1 MTLISLLVSINVNG
15 TNTII
20 ICHIKL
26 NNDCN
31 NDNNNNNTYRSIM
44 IRNTS
49 KGPVNNNVQ
58 FNHGYNRWRVANRD

>member
-1 MTLISLLVSINVNG
+1 MTLISPLISITVNG

-31 NDNNNNNTYRSIM
+31 NNNNNTYRSSM

-49 KGPVNNNVQ
+49 KGLVNNSVQ
-58 FNHGYNRWRVANRD
+58 FNHDYNRWRAANRD